1 MGNFRSIEEVERMA
15 SIVSD
20 MEKSKPIG
28 KGGPYDMYIMLAR
41 QNGKN
46 KHYEEQLARLN
57 ATYMLDERDSIIKHN
72 K

>member
-28 KGGPYDMYIMLAR
+28 KSGPYDMCVDYGELLSCAL
-41 QNGKN
+41 
-46 KHYEEQLARLN
+46 E
-57 ATYMLDERDSIIKHN
+57 ERDSIIKYN

>member
-28 KGGPYDMYIMLAR
+28 KGGLYDMCVDYGELLSCAL
-41 QNGKN
+41 
-46 KHYEEQLARLN
+46 E
-57 ATYMLDERDSIIKHN
+57 ERDSIIKHN